1 MPLRIT
7 SVIIILA
14 ICLLL
19 CSLATAKYG
28 DLSKSDD
35 LKSTIPL
42 SKWNLIVAL
51 GLSSGQNVWDFNSP
65 FIAFQ
70 AGLHHYVGDSGTN
83 RMGIYLTYM
92 QSKNINKWD
101 PFRGSI
107 YNNSKKQTLLGF
119 CHHIFLVPKQRI
131 CPALG
136 YGFAIMNIRA
146 GGIYEYCYYQEG
158 SQNPV
163 SDSNL
168 VSSEERNVSVNV
180 WRPGVL
186 LNFIL
191 RINCNAELDL
201 EMGIFQTIG
210 IGGINKS
217 VLLSQD
223 ESGGRVNSQ
232 YVQFKVPSNETII
245 TAGLAIRL

>member
-1 MPLRIT
+1 
-7 SVIIILA
+7 
-14 ICLLL
+14 
-19 CSLATAKYG
+19 
-28 DLSKSDD
+28 
-35 LKSTIPL
+35 
-42 SKWNLIVAL
+42 
-51 GLSSGQNVWDFNSP
+51 
-65 FIAFQ
+65 
-70 AGLHHYVGDSGTN
+70 
-83 RMGIYLTYM
+83 
-92 QSKNINKWD
+92 
-101 PFRGSI
+101 
-107 YNNSKKQTLLGF
+107 
-119 CHHIFLVPKQRI
+119 
-131 CPALG
+131 
-136 YGFAIMNIRA
+136 
-146 GGIYEYCYYQEG
+146 
-158 SQNPV
+158 
-163 SDSNL
+163 
-168 VSSEERNVSVNV
+168 VNV